1 MFDAKVKVNMKGSY
15 SSRKLI
21 QVAVLFNDLWEMQW
35 PDGQCFKSQVK
46 EVRMRDLAGSLSVML
61 LQKNP
66 SLLVSL
72 STLGY
77 IITYSTA

>member
-21 QVAVLFNDLWEMQW
+21 QVAVLFNDLWVIQW

-46 EVRMRDLAGSLSVML
+46 EVRMRDLDGSLSVML
-61 LQKNP
+61 LQKDP

-72 STLGY
+72 SALGY

>member
-1 MFDAKVKVNMKGSY
+1 MFDAVVKVNMKGSY
-15 SSRKLI
+15 SSTKLI
-21 QVAVLFNDLWEMQW
+21 QVALLFNDLWEMQW

-46 EVRMRDLAGSLSVML
+46 EVRMQDLAGSLSVML

-77 IITYSTA
+77 KITYSTA